1 MLQFFEWKDNAR
13 KTRESSN
20 IHVRRAPKNKTP
32 VVLFLLTHKR
42 NYILRTGA
50 LMNEKGGRER
60 DEEGKEKEEEE
71 RKKIILMERFY
82 RVNCFKIMKHR
93 LITRWNHENER
104 IHSYRSKKEDADF

>member
-60 DEEGKEKEEEE
+60 DEEGNGQGKKKKKKKE
-71 RKKIILMERFY
+71 RK
-82 RVNCFKIMKHR
+82 
-93 LITRWNHENER
+93 
-104 IHSYRSKKEDADF
+104 